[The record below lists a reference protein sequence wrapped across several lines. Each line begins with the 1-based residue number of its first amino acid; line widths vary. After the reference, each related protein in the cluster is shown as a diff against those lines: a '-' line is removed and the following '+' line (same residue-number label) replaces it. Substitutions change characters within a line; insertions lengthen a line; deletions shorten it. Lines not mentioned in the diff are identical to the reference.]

1 MSCTM
6 IAYSPPRLP
15 GNLQTSPHPHGARLS
30 LTGDIGSLHSRSKHL
45 VHSGVWSIL
54 FAQQQISFG
63 AEAEG
68 LHYSPLRVVV
78 SMSALRLAMLAM
90 GRLSPIEIVQT
101 I

>member
-1 MSCTM
+1 
-6 IAYSPPRLP
+6 
-15 GNLQTSPHPHGARLS
+15 
-30 LTGDIGSLHSRSKHL
+30 
-45 VHSGVWSIL
+45 L

-78 SMSALRLAMLAM
+78 SMSALSLAMLAM